1 MKIRR
6 LLVFVIVF
14 SSFFL
19 LLSSISLAD
28 DWAEYQKYGHK
39 GIKWDEFV
47 KAGFTAF
54 DMGNLG
60 SAEMFLQRA
69 IARGCNDGLV
79 YAKIGT
85 FYEAQ
90 TNYKKALEYLLK
102 AYKRLPSQYPNLQ
115 FTKDLDET
123 VGRVLFVSGD
133 KEKSER
139 YLKRSLEGG
148 ENFTSLYF
156 LGQIAREEGRPE
168 EAIDY
173 YGRALKAQHPQ
184 GTPITVD
191 LLIMTDIGKVYFEM
205 KRFDDSLYVWK
216 KILEI
221 DPSNRIAQQYSEL
234 IEKQRYKEREKK
246 VMERIVQ

>member
-1 MKIRR
+1 MKIKK
-6 LLVFVIVF
+6 LLVFTLMVYG
-14 SSFFL
+14 
-19 LLSSISLAD
+19 LSSMVFGICRAD

-39 GIKWDEFV
+39 GTKWDEFV
-47 KAGFTAF
+47 RAGFTAF
-54 DMGNLG
+54 DTGNLG

-90 TNYKKALEYLLK
+90 TNYKKALDYLLK
-102 AYKRLPSQYPNLQ
+102 AYKKLPSKYPNLQ

-133 KEKSER
+133 KKKAER
-139 YLKRSLEGG
+139 YLKRSLKSG
-148 ENFTSLYF
+148 EKFTSLYF
-156 LGQIAREEGRPE
+156 LGQIAREEGRSE
-168 EAIDY
+168 EAIGY
-173 YGRALKAQHPQ
+173 YGRALKAEHPQ

-221 DPSNRIAQQYSEL
+221 DHSNQIARQYSEL
-234 IEKQRYKEREKK
+234 IEKQRYKEQEKK